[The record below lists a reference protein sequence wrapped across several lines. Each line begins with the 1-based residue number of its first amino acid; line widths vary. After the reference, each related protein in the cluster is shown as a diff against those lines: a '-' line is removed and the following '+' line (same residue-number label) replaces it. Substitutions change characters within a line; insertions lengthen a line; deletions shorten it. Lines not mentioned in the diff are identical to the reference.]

1 MLFASWDGTDPP
13 HGGSTLSHMAETGLQ
28 GVQGVQDVLR
38 VSDEARAVV
47 AEIRAGEENSA
58 DLALW
63 LEVSGSENGSYTYDM
78 WFQQAS
84 DAGPGD
90 AVWESGG
97 LSVVVAASSIDQVRG
112 ATLDV
117 GNAGGEQGLVMI
129 NPNVPPPPRAA
140 AERAP
145 VPEADLTSPTAQK
158 ILEILEQEVNPQI
171 AMHGGWAELVAFES
185 GTAYVRMSGGCQG
198 CGLAKVTLSQGI
210 SVAIQEAVPEVLE
223 IVDVTD
229 HASGSNPYYE
239 PAKK

>member
-1 MLFASWDGTDPP
+1 
-13 HGGSTLSHMAETGLQ
+13 MAE
-28 GVQGVQDVLR
+28 QGVQDVLR
-38 VSDEARAVV
+38 VTDEARVV
-47 AEIRAGEENSA
+47 VSEIRSGEENAA

-63 LEVSGSENGSYTYDM
+63 LEISGSENGSYTYDM

-84 DAGPGD
+84 DAGPAD
-90 AVWESGG
+90 AVWESDG
-97 LSVVVAASSIDQVRG
+97 LAVVVASSSIDQVRG

-129 NPNVPPPPRAA
+129 NPNSPPSARAA
-140 AERAP
+140 AGASP
-145 VPEADLTSPTAQK
+145 VPEADLSSPTAQK
-158 ILEILEQEVNPQI
+158 ILEILEQDVNPQI
-171 AMHGGWAELVAFES
+171 AMHGGWADLVAFEN

-210 SVAIQEAVPEVLE
+210 AVAIQDAVPEVLE